1 MCVPRKPKQSRS
13 RATVE
18 AIIEA
23 GFMAVAERGSQVSTR
38 YIADLAGVSVG
49 SLYEYFSNKEAIYNA
64 MHQRFIDDVVA
75 LIADVAPQM
84 LVLPIEEGSRSL
96 LNAFKQLLLQNN
108 QRYLRVAQELIH
120 IRSADYAQPIREMLM
135 NLVVQ
140 LIVSRPEYAN
150 LKNVDTMS
158 YIMINSSIY
167 LFIDHLSSENPPISF
182 DQLVDGLVGV
192 ISRFVDA

>member
-1 MCVPRKPKQSRS
+1 MPRNPKQSRS

-23 GFMAVAERGSQVSTR
+23 GFMAVAERGSEVSTR

-64 MHQRFIDDVVA
+64 IHQRFVDDVVA

-96 LNAFKQLLLQNN
+96 LNGFKQLLLQNN

-120 IRSADYAQPIREMLM
+120 MRSADYAQPIREMLM

-140 LIVSRPEYAN
+140 LIASRPEYAH
-150 LKNVDTMS
+150 LKNVDTMA

-167 LFIDHLSSENPPISF
+167 LFIDHLSSEQPPISF
-182 DQLVDGLVGV
+182 DQLVDGLVAV
-192 ISRFVDA
+192 IYRFVNA